1 MKISKKNKEVIIKE
15 MEYAISKMR
24 SESEEK
30 NKLYYF
36 SATYGVLQR
45 VFNIEYDDDLLFI
58 HFVLNSTYNGI
69 NVRLQNPDPV
79 IKIPENFF
87 SRLEDITEEL
97 VEALKSNLS
106 IYEHLKKIVLL
117 GYVTIGNGYYLYQ
130 KGLLKI

>member
-1 MKISKKNKEVIIKE
+1 MKISKINKEVIIKE
-15 MEYAISKMR
+15 MEYAITKMK
-24 SESEEK
+24 SESDEK

-36 SATYGVLQR
+36 SATYGILQR
-45 VFNIEYDDDLLFI
+45 VFNIEYDDDLVFM

-69 NVRLQNPDPV
+69 NVRLQIPDQV

-87 SRLEDITEEL
+87 SKLEETTEEL
-97 VEALKSNLS
+97 VEALKNNRS

-117 GYVTIGNGYYLYQ
+117 GYVTGGNGYYLYQ